1 MEAIE
6 SVAEEQKLAGRGNG
20 NAGSVKELEK
30 GRKLAVDV
38 ATDGHCR
45 TETDDV
51 SLRIEDFG
59 ELPKQSFEVLALR
72 ERRVFPLQTAA
83 AVLMPSRE

>member
-1 MEAIE
+1 MKAIE

-30 GRKLAVDV
+30 GGKLAVDV
-38 ATDGHCR
+38 AADGHWR
-45 TETDDV
+45 AETNNV

-59 ELPKQSFEVLALR
+59 KLPKQSFEVLVLV
-72 ERRVFPLQTAA
+72 ERRRKFLCRQ
-83 AVLMPSRE
+83 RQRF